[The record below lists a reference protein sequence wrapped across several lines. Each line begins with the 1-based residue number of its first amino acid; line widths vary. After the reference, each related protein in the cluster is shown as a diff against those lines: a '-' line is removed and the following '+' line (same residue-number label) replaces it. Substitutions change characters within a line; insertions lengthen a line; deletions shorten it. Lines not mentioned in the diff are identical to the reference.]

1 MVKPTCCFKA
11 DCPFCIF
18 NITDISKTLIRLT
31 EQLTLIP
38 LAQEAGFRNM
48 KTLRIT
54 DDVHH
59 KLTALLGELTAQT
72 SRMQTYTDA
81 VEALLRQSVILPPEL
96 LAQIE
101 NFIETH
107 KNLGY
112 MTREEFI
119 RDATRWRLKTLT
131 DEYEYIEV
139 RKDEYERF
147 ESAIKEMALPFHNA
161 NDYLNHHIKTALDKY
176 AEWQQQKEQHE
187 KRQRKRS

>member
-1 MVKPTCCFKA
+1 
-11 DCPFCIF
+11 
-18 NITDISKTLIRLT
+18 
-31 EQLTLIP
+31 
-38 LAQEAGFRNM
+38 M

-54 DDVHH
+54 DDVHQ

-81 VEALLRQSVILPPEL
+81 VEALLKQSVILPPEL
-96 LAQIE
+96 LTQIE
-101 NFIETH
+101 NFIETY

-139 RKDEYERF
+139 RKDEYERL
-147 ESAIKEMALPFHNA
+147 ESAIKEMALPFHSA
-161 NDYLNHHIKTALDKY
+161 GDYLSHYIKIALDRY
-176 AEWQQQKEQHE
+176 AEWQQQEEQLE
-187 KRQRKRS
+187 KRQRKRA